1 LFLVLSFLNPLD
13 EQFVHLQ
20 IQPTTPIPYPHPTPI
35 INPHI
40 PMTTYNHLHPPPPYT
55 IPNDPTFYQLSPTN
69 FQQSLQTPYHPHH
82 PQILAGLPPHAPLG
96 PQRTVNFTT
105 NHMNTYQ
112 QQSQRLSPTSIQT
125 QEMNI
130 QALQQRIID
139 QQKHQQTPISIQ
151 RQINRL
157 PTGDYT
163 Q

>member
-1 LFLVLSFLNPLD
+1 M
-13 EQFVHLQ
+13 
-20 IQPTTPIPYPHPTPI
+20 TTPMPYPHPTPI

-40 PMTTYNHLHPPPPYT
+40 PMGSYTHLHPPSLPPPYAIT
-55 IPNDPTFYQLSPTN
+55 NGPTFYQPSPQSTAT
-69 FQQSLQTPYHPHH
+69 FQQPLTTPYHPHH
-82 PQILAGLPPHAPLG
+82 PPQILPGLPPHAPLA

-105 NHMNTYQ
+105 TVLTNNANNYQ

-130 QALQQRIID
+130 QALQQRIIE

>member
-1 LFLVLSFLNPLD
+1 M
-13 EQFVHLQ
+13 
-20 IQPTTPIPYPHPTPI
+20 TTPMPYSNVTPI

-40 PMTTYNHLHPPPPYT
+40 SIAPYNHLHPPPPPPPYA
-55 IPNDPTFYQLSPTN
+55 IANGPTYYHPSPQSTAN
-69 FQQSLQTPYHPHH
+69 FQHSLITPYHPYH
-82 PQILAGLPPHAPLG
+82 PQLLPGLPPHAPLA
-96 PQRTVNFTT
+96 PQRTVSFPT
-105 NHMNTYQ
+105 NTYH

-151 RQINRL
+151 RQMNRF

-163 Q
+163 P